1 MERNAN
7 ATMIDSAEKND
18 ATAFE
23 LVLVKRIPEEYL
35 TKFNAEDSVRKK
47 CKQKVPSVFF
57 KTVSTLSSFS
67 TWLWCKDM

>member
-18 ATAFE
+18 ATALE

-35 TKFNAEDSVRKK
+35 TKFNAKGSVRKK
-47 CKQKVPSVFF
+47 CKENVPSVFF

-67 TWLWCKDM
+67 T